1 MRDIEVKE
9 YELLGD
15 NEDCDPEGYNEVI
28 GVKSYKRPQPMQD
41 IEWDGAGVIRFRSNA
56 LVRYLLD
63 AGGLTLNDLAI
74 LPNISGADW
83 EQLAQ
88 LIGYSVSGWGGLS
101 YVSTEACN
109 KADEIAHEVAKTPE
123 VKDG

>member
-15 NEDCDPEGYNEVI
+15 NEDCDPEDYNEII
-28 GVKSYKRPQPMQD
+28 GVKSYQRPQPMQD

-56 LVRYLLD
+56 LVRHLLD
-63 AGGLTLNDLAI
+63 EGGLTLNDLAI

-101 YVSTEACN
+101 YVSTEACQ
-109 KADEIAHEVAKTPE
+109 KADAIAYEVAKTPKNSDE
-123 VKDG
+123 